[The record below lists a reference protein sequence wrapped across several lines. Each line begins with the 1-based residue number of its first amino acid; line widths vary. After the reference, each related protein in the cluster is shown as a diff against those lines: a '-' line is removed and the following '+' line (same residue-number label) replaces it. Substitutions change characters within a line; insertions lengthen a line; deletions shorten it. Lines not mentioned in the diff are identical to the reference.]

1 MQLNPY
7 GEDAVNL
14 AVELANRPPVSVED
28 LVARCRGAGV
38 VVDMPVGRHDLTAT
52 LDLVDR
58 WCEVVDER
66 DERLRAALLNRL
78 LAEASAYPRLTDHT
92 GHWHL
97 HYRDED
103 ISLGAVLRAIV
114 SVGSALHLAG
124 RGMHRVGRCDLPECP
139 HVYADTS
146 RTGRQRYCSA
156 RCANRD
162 AVRRHRARS
171 AVAAV

>member
-7 GEDAVNL
+7 GEDAVTL
-14 AVELANRPPVSVED
+14 AVDLANHPPASVDD

-38 VVDMPVGRHDLTAT
+38 VVDMPVDEHDLAAT
-52 LDLVDR
+52 LDLVER
-58 WCEVVDER
+58 WLEIVDER
-66 DERLRAALLNRL
+66 DEERRATLLNRL
-78 LAEASAYPRLTDHT
+78 LAEASAYPRLTSHT

-103 ISLGAVLRAIV
+103 IPLGAVLRAIV

-124 RGMHRVGRCDLPECP
+124 RGMHRLGRCHLPECP
-139 HVYADTS
+139 QVYADTS

-156 RCANRD
+156 RCANLD
-162 AVRRHRARS
+162 SVHRHRARG
-171 AVAAV
+171 AGAA